1 MEHGPFKDDLPI
13 IKKKKIQSCVELPE
27 GKPFMVTSSAAA
39 KIFDEAFTAIN
50 M

>member
-13 IKKKKIQSCVELPE
+13 IKKKNQSCVELPE

>member
-1 MEHGPFKDDLPI
+1 MAHLKMICPLLKTQ
-13 IKKKKIQSCVELPE
+13 IQSCVELPE